1 MEKDLIKFYDNIEI
15 INKDLS
21 KYEDNKGNMFILNT
35 INLLA
40 RVDYMELTKE
50 EYKVAKFQQKIEDLD
65 YSTTK
70 IKRVVSKNE
79 ITKKDEDKY
88 TLVDK
93 EVSVRQIWNV
103 SNPYGVFKSYT
114 DKDEAVKY
122 AREVNEK
129 ILEYYK

>member
-1 MEKDLIKFYDNIEI
+1 MEKDLIKFYDNIEV

-65 YSTTK
+65 YSTTN

-79 ITKKDEDKY
+79 ITKKEEDKY

-122 AREVNEK
+122 AKEVNEK

>member
-65 YSTTK
+65 YSMIN

-79 ITKKDEDKY
+79 ITKKEEDKY

-122 AREVNEK
+122 AKEVNEK